1 MITVREYLEESK
13 RVAGNQL
20 SMEQT
25 ILNVAR
31 VVFDQICNGG
41 TLYWMGNGG
50 SAADCQHL
58 STELVSR
65 FMTERRA
72 VNSISFTTNTSLL
85 TAISND
91 YSYAEIFK
99 RQVEAHV
106 KDIDIVF
113 AISTSGRS
121 PNILIAMEEARKR
134 GAKVIGLTGKGTK
147 EFSQLADFVF
157 HISSDITGVIQQGHI
172 TIGQALCLQI
182 ERHLKGL

>member
-1 MITVREYLEESK
+1 MITVKDYLEESK
-13 RVAGNQL
+13 RVAKDQL
-20 SMEQT
+20 YLEQA

-65 FMTERRA
+65 FMIERRA
-72 VNSISFTTNTSLL
+72 VNSISLTTNTSLL

-91 YSYAEIFK
+91 YSYTEIFK

-106 KDIDIVF
+106 KNTDVVF
-113 AISTSGRS
+113 AITTSGRS
-121 PNILIAMEEARKR
+121 PNILTAMKEARIR

-157 HISSDITGVIQQGHI
+157 HIDSDITGVIQQGHI

-182 ERHLKGL
+182 ERHLKDL